1 MRNKSH
7 IRNILLIIALFGSVL
22 NSCNKLSLQ
31 EYRPAYWPTQ
41 GWKSALPEDKGMDS
55 AQLVRMF
62 EYIIGHD
69 IPLHS
74 LLIVRNGYL
83 VTEAYWHPYGPNDK
97 HSVES
102 ITKSVIGTLIGIA
115 IDHGELKSTEQKLL
129 DFFPEHSIQNLDS
142 DKKSI
147 TLGNLLS
154 MTPGIDCEDTKVSPE
169 LDQTGDWVQYFLSRP
184 MSSKPGTK
192 WIYCSGTAHLLS
204 AVLQKETEMDARTY
218 ANQNLFAPL
227 GIPQVSEQDWR
238 SDPRG
243 ITDGRAGLY
252 LTPRDLAKYGYLYL
266 NMGRWDSQQI
276 VSMPWVQQ
284 STREQ
289 AYIGQDAYVGG
300 LDRRFGYFW
309 SIFPE
314 KHYYGYLGR
323 GGQELFL
330 VPKENMLIVFTGGL
344 RVGEEGILLNLI
356 NDFILPAVRSRDS
369 IPPNPESNARLKS
382 LIRVAVDTKQ
392 AVPALPQIALDI
404 SGHTY
409 KLDSNQLGWSSMKFH
424 FEPVSDEA
432 ILTMTDSPD
441 LKIGL
446 DNRYRLTDIS
456 NDRPI
461 GLRGKWVESNMLY
474 LDYII
479 FGEFIRSETLITF
492 EDEKLMIKINYLNWD
507 NPPIV
512 IQGNLQD

>member
-1 MRNKSH
+1 
-7 IRNILLIIALFGSVL
+7 
-22 NSCNKLSLQ
+22 
-31 EYRPAYWPTQ
+31 
-41 GWKSALPEDKGMDS
+41 
-55 AQLVRMF
+55 MF
-62 EYIIGHD
+62 EYIINHD

-154 MTPGIDCEDTKVSPE
+154 MTPGIACEDTEVSPE

-184 MSSKPGTK
+184 ISSKPGTK

-204 AVLQKETEMDARTY
+204 AVLQKETGMGARTY

-266 NMGRWDSQQI
+266 NTGRWDSQQI
-276 VSMPWVQQ
+276 VSAQWVQQ
-284 STREQ
+284 STREH
-289 AYIGQDAYVGG
+289 AYIGKDEYVGG

-314 KHYYGYLGR
+314 QNYYGYLGR
-323 GGQELFL
+323 GGQELF
-330 VPKENMLIVFTGGL
+330 VIPQENMLIVFTGGL
-344 RVGEEGILLNLI
+344 RLDEEGMLLNLM
-356 NDFILPAVRSRDS
+356 NDFIIPSIRSKNS
-369 IPPNPESNARLKS
+369 IPPNSESNARLES
-382 LIRVAVDTKQ
+382 LIHTAADTKQ
-392 AVPALPQIALDI
+392 AVPALSQLALEI
-404 SGHTY
+404 SDHTY
-409 KLDSNQLGWSSMKFH
+409 KLESNHLGWSDMKFH
-424 FEPVSDEA
+424 FEPGSDEA
-432 ILTMTDSPD
+432 ILTMIDSPD
-441 LKIGL
+441 LRIGL
-446 DNRYRLTDIS
+446 DNRYRLTEMP

-461 GLRGKWVESNMLY
+461 GLRGRWAEPNTFY

-479 FGEFIRSETLITF
+479 FGEFIRSEAWITF
-492 EDEKLMIKINYLNWD
+492 GQGEITIKINYLNWN

-512 IQGNLQD
+512 IHGHLQNE